1 MNSFTQPFF
10 NFLFFLLMGPIK
22 AAAVFDRMKDQ
33 ADRQLQQQLE
43 KLDAEQRRQATKA
56 SRLQRKYVR
65 VVALRELH
73 AAAVPPMPS
82 NPNK

>member
-1 MNSFTQPFF
+1 
-10 NFLFFLLMGPIK
+10 MGPIK

-33 ADRQLQQQLE
+33 ADRQLQQQLK
-43 KLDAEQRRQATKA
+43 KLDAEQRRQATTA